1 MTRVLGMDYG
11 DRRIGFAVSD
21 PDGQLA
27 LPVGS
32 LEGRAEAEV
41 FGHVRDLCSERGV
54 GRIVV
59 GLPVNM
65 DGTRGP
71 AAKKAEAFAA
81 RLQAALGMPV
91 ETWDERLS
99 TVAVERAM
107 RAADLSA
114 GKRKASRDKMA
125 AQAILQNYLDAQAYR
140 SLTSSNP
147 DP

>member
-11 DRRIGFAVSD
+11 ARRIGFAVSD

-32 LEGRAEAEV
+32 LEGGAEPEV
-41 FGHVRDLCSERGV
+41 FRHVRDLCAEREV

-65 DGTRGP
+65 NGTRGP
-71 AAKKAEAFAA
+71 EAQKVEAFAR
-81 RLQAALGMPV
+81 RLQAALGLPV

-99 TVAVERAM
+99 TVAVERTM

-114 GKRKASRDKMA
+114 AKRKASRDKMA
-125 AQAILQNYLDAQAYR
+125 AQAILQNYLDAKAFPAIPPPP
-140 SLTSSNP
+140 T
-147 DP
+147 